1 MKLAWLACLLC
12 GGLLL
17 AAPPDPELNVNSRY
31 TVESVVVSGDGWSTD
46 LISDRDEKLSSGLRK
61 QITALIGAKLNPSA
75 LDDLAGR
82 LRKEF
87 RARTV
92 THRVQRGASPES
104 VRVVFVVTERP
115 ARFDVSVP
123 KFLYSARQGWSGAV
137 EGTATIRNNGFT
149 LGLVSDGDE
158 LVERYSGVRARYE
171 NTSRGSDRVH
181 LRFQVE
187 SYHDQ
192 WNAATMGAL
201 PFNSAP
207 NDETSGLYRSRQNFE
222 PEVSFLIAK
231 PLTLSVGTSFQ
242 RLQDQFPAA
251 QTDSSNALITTLRF
265 QQRLEDSD
273 VRQDLDAGYSLRAA
287 TRALASDFV
296 FVRQLWNVRYVFTHG
311 KHRLSDDVQAGLIT
325 GQAPLFERFVA
336 GNASL
341 LRGWNKYDIDP
352 LGGNRIVTNSV
363 EYRYGL
369 FQMFY
374 DTGAVWE
381 TGQAAVPRHSV
392 GVGLRQG
399 AFFLAVAFPV
409 RNHRAD
415 PLFMVGMN
423 Y

>member
-171 NTSRGSDRVH
+171 NTSLGSDRVH

-399 AFFLAVAFPV
+399 AFFLAVAIPV

>member
-171 NTSRGSDRVH
+171 NTSLGSDRVH

-265 QQRLEDSD
+265 QQRLDDSD